1 MKTTNLDKE
10 MNEIWKKLPD
20 DIINEILIIKN
31 LHDQHNKFK
40 NCLKDINL
48 SASLK
53 KMRYLEFKYKKFLYN
68 TSVAID
74 IYDDIILKYTNSSER
89 LDLIYA
95 IEKCNCCKRHQT
107 KRPDYNMFNEMFVPE
122 YSTSPYREHKC
133 RCICRHMAREIC
145 RAQWDEV
152 DERL

>member
-10 MNEIWKKLPD
+10 MNKIWKKLPD

-40 NCLKDINL
+40 NCLKEINL

-74 IYDDIILKYTNSSER
+74 IYDDIFFLTIHLQMTPLHLKNFS
-89 LDLIYA
+89 
-95 IEKCNCCKRHQT
+95 
-107 KRPDYNMFNEMFVPE
+107 
-122 YSTSPYREHKC
+122 
-133 RCICRHMAREIC
+133 
-145 RAQWDEV
+145 
-152 DERL
+152 